1 MYSFLCVSYLREAMT
16 DFKLFLAAPGSR
28 MCLWDGVSLATQGHQ
43 PQGAGA
49 PHGGSYWASSK
60 GDSDGTFLL
69 AYTL

>member
-1 MYSFLCVSYLREAMT
+1 MT